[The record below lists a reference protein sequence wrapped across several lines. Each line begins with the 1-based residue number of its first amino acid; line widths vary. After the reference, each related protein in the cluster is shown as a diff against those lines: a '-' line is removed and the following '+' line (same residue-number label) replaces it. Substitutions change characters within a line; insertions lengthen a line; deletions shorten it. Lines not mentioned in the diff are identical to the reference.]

1 MNALD
6 WRLARFADLTPQQLH
21 DVYRLRAEVFVVE
34 QTCPFQDIDG
44 VDPQSWH
51 LRGFS
56 PSPLG
61 EGRGESPLLC
71 YCRLIPAGIKYAEP
85 SIGRIVT
92 APSVRGTGLGR
103 VLMRESLE
111 RAQQLWPAQPI
122 RIGAQARL
130 ERFYN
135 EFGFV
140 KASDPYDEDGILHI
154 EMVRPPQDQQQRDT
168 RKEQWQSS

>member
-1 MNALD
+1 MKALD
-6 WRLARFADLTPQQLH
+6 WRLARFADLTAQEVH

-51 LRGFS
+51 LLGFQ
-56 PSPLG
+56 G
-61 EGRGESPLLC
+61 EGALVA
-71 YCRLIPAGIKYAEP
+71 YCRFIPEGIKFAEP
-85 SIGRIVT
+85 SIGRVVT
-92 APSVRGTGLGR
+92 APSIRGTGLGR
-103 VLMRESLE
+103 VLMREALE
-111 RAQQLWPAQPI
+111 RARQLWPALPI

-135 EFGFV
+135 DFGFV

-154 EMVRPPQDQQQRDT
+154 EMVLSPQDQQQRDT